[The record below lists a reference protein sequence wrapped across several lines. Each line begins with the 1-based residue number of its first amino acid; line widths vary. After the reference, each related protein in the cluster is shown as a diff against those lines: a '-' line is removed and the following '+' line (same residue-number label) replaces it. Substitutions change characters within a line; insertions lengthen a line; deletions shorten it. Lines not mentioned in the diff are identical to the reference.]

1 MLRGAIVWV
10 IWKER
15 NRLIFQ
21 GENYKSVRVLGVH
34 IINLIK
40 YWSQIKG
47 NSCTNN
53 IHLIVPLNVNS
64 LPM

>member
-1 MLRGAIVWV
+1 MLRGAILWV
-10 IWKER
+10 LWKER

-21 GENYKSVRVLGVH
+21 GGRCKSVRVLEGN

-40 YWSQIKG
+40 YCSQIKG

-53 IHLIVPLNVNS
+53 
-64 LPM
+64 